1 MPPSLIELAYSPE
14 LFHEAGR
21 RLVDQLAEHLRR
33 VSSREG
39 LVFPWIDPRDN
50 LAAAREMLVRPGGVE
65 PVRTVD
71 EAVDRFTGL
80 VRKALDRGHNLH
92 HPHYIGHQVPAPIPL
107 AGLFDGLGAVTNNP
121 MAIYEMGPWAT
132 SAEQAMIGEL
142 GAYLGWFGAV
152 QPGENGVG
160 VPGDIKVIS
169 RDAGGIV
176 THGASL
182 ANLTA
187 MLVARN
193 RALGGSWEAGV
204 APTCSGPAPVL
215 FTQADAHYCITR
227 AGGILGLG
235 TNQVIKVPLDAR
247 RRMDVGRL
255 DELVTKYRA
264 AGHPIV
270 AVAASACATPIGA
283 FDPLDEVADVCR
295 RHDVWMHVDAAHGG
309 AALLSAKHRDLVRGI
324 GEADSVTWDA
334 HKMLF
339 VPALCAFLFY
349 KRKSDSYEA
358 FRQSA
363 PYLFDPRSPEL
374 MDFDGGLRTVECTKR
389 AMVLGLWSVWSMF
402 GPELFAD
409 LVDRTF
415 ALARCLYEKLEAA
428 SDFVPLH
435 EPQCNIVVFRHVP
448 ERLRSA
454 PAEVISAL
462 QDRLRRAVCQ
472 SGRFYIVPCVIDGV
486 AALRC
491 TGMNPLTT
499 ADDLEELMEAVR
511 EMGREEGG
519 PPRHEGTKEEE

>member
-1 MPPSLIELAYSPE
+1 MTASLPSLIELAYSPD

-21 RLVDQLAEHLRR
+21 RLVDHLTEHLRR
-33 VSSREG
+33 VSSG
-39 LVFPWIDPRDN
+39 QGPVFPWKDPREN
-50 LAAAREMLVRPGGVE
+50 LGAARATLVRPGG
-65 PVRTVD
+65 PVPVGTVSD
-71 EAVDRFTGL
+71 AADRFTDL
-80 VRKALDRGHNLH
+80 VRESLSRGHNLH
-92 HPHYIGHQVPAPIPL
+92 HPHYIGHQVPAPVPL
-107 AGLFDGLGAVTNNP
+107 AGLFDGLGAITNNP
-121 MAIYEMGPWAT
+121 MAIYEMGPWST

-142 GAYLGWFGAV
+142 GAYLGWFGTAATDTNAV
-152 QPGENGVG
+152 A
-160 VPGDIKVIS
+160 VPSDIKVIS

-187 MLVARN
+187 LLVARN
-193 RALGGSWEAGV
+193 RALGGCWEEGV
-204 APTCSGPAPVL
+204 AASSSGPAPVI

-235 TNQVIKVPLDAR
+235 TKQVIKVPLDSR
-247 RRMDVGRL
+247 RRMDVGQL
-255 DELVTKYRA
+255 DSLLKQYREK
-264 AGHPIV
+264 GHPII

-283 FDPLDEVADVCR
+283 FDPLDQIADVCL
-295 RHDVWMHVDAAHGG
+295 RHDVWLHVDAAHGG
-309 AALLSAKHRDLVRGI
+309 AALLSAKHRSLVAGI

-402 GPELFAD
+402 GPQLFSE
-409 LVDRTF
+409 LVDHTF
-415 ALARCLYEKLEAA
+415 ALARLLHDKLAA
-428 SDFVPLH
+428 ADDFEPLH
-435 EPQCNIVVFRHVP
+435 EPQCNIVVFRHIP

-454 PAEVISAL
+454 PPAVISAL
-462 QDRLRRAVCQ
+462 QDRLRRVLCQ
-472 SGRFYIVPCVIDGV
+472 SGQFYIVPCSIDGV
-486 AALRC
+486 SALRC
-491 TGMNPLTT
+491 TVMNPLT
-499 ADDLEELMEAVR
+499 AGSDFDELLDALRALAKAENS
-511 EMGREEGG
+511 
-519 PPRHEGTKEEE
+519 